1 MTPFRVSRLAT
12 KPILRIFSSRSCF
25 VNPKSLH
32 NSRRIVSPSRISA
45 RSPAC
50 VNRSNTAR
58 LSVVFPD
65 ELNPVNHT
73 VNPSFDSVC
82 SRCVCN
88 SLLALIGCKFGM
100 RAFLLIAAITLAIIP
115 AGWSAASHHRTVK
128 RTHHKSHIRRRH
140 RSRLSHRRPHAQ
152 RHHRRRRVRRY
163 QLHPTAARYKQIQ
176 QALKDKGY
184 YLGAIDGQWG
194 PESVSALQRF
204 QTERG
209 IDNEGKITA
218 LALIGLGLGPKYKH
232 VI

>member
-1 MTPFRVSRLAT
+1 MTPFRASRLAT

-32 NSRRIVSPSRISA
+32 NSRRIVSPSRIST
-45 RSPAC
+45 RCPAC

-73 VNPSFDSVC
+73 VSPSFESVC
-82 SRCVCN
+82 WRCVCN

-115 AGWSAASHHRTVK
+115 AGWSAASHHRAVK
-128 RTHHKSHIRRRH
+128 RTHHKRRPHSRRH
-140 RSRLSHRRPHAQ
+140 RHRRL
-152 RHHRRRRVRRY
+152 RRY

-184 YLGAIDGQWG
+184 YLGKIDGKWG

-204 QTERG
+204 QTEQG

-232 VI
+232 VIPQPVSDDST